1 MTKKTKPFITE
12 MQVEGSTLERKAE
25 RADTRR
31 LAHELITDMPPKGA
45 ARQAYVR
52 NLVVRALKKEI
63 DPVVFEEFVSLTN
76 IQPEV
81 DAVLARSRA
90 IAERTR
96 I

>member
-1 MTKKTKPFITE
+1 MKKQRKPFITE
-12 MQVEGSTLERKAE
+12 MQTEGTHVERKAE

-31 LAHELITDMPPKGA
+31 LARELIADMPPRGA

-63 DPVVFEEFVSLTN
+63 NPTVFEEFVSLTN